1 MMARLLQYFKNYY
14 FLLLMNKSCAR
25 HTFRDHTMKKLF
37 IFSVMALL
45 FCGFTITANAQRVG
59 GVNKPKPQ
67 QAKGSNATQQTNL
80 DQQPNHNQQSQA
92 SGYIT
97 RKLNEYEECI
107 QDIITLSNEDKMGNS
122 NEINYYMS
130 KAYDLKRV
138 LNNLL
143 KEMTPDQKNRFT
155 KLNTRLDRFKSRGK
169 RK

>member
-1 MMARLLQYFKNYY
+1 
-14 FLLLMNKSCAR
+14 
-25 HTFRDHTMKKLF
+25 MKKLF

-45 FCGFTITANAQRVG
+45 FCGFTITVNAQRVKG
-59 GVNKPKPQ
+59 VNNVNKPKPQ
-67 QAKGSNATQQTNL
+67 QTQGSNATQQTNL
-80 DQQPNHNQQSQA
+80 DQQPSPNQQSQA
-92 SGYIT
+92 YGYIT

-122 NEINYYMS
+122 NDINYYMS
-130 KAYDLKRV
+130 KAYDLKRN